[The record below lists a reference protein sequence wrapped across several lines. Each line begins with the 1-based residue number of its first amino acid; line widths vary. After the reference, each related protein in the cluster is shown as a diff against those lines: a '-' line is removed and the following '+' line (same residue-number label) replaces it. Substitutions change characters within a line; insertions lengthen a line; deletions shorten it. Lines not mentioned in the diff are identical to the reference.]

1 MATEASKFFE
11 NALKFNGNN
20 SIKVDFTKCRNME
33 NIYGIVSNNAEE
45 QQRHIDQLSAQV
57 SDSEDVVNLLD
68 HVNWKMFIYSCK
80 QTCSNFSF
88 PENEFQNDCPSSAC
102 CFRGSIDDLLFDL
115 SQYDYRIGSSDLNSL
130 VISTWFVFLIFG
142 LLCLLGNIFVMYNK
156 TESLIKTVKTEKE
169 IQIYQTLVLN
179 LALSDLLMG
188 VYLTAIAFELK
199 HKTTPGDEFYFS
211 NPGICNGLGIIHT
224 ASSQVSI
231 TNLFIISVYRLVSV
245 TKPFRAHHF
254 KSVMLLIIVTWT
266 VWLMVAMLPS
276 IPVEP
281 LETIFTFGLTKN
293 RQAVRNSVIDF
304 PRFRLIL
311 QTKILPSFD
320 NFREVKSI
328 LQRVIEFPTP
338 AVLEKFSNV
347 LGFLHSETDNWTLLG
362 YYNSLYTCSVNFIPL
377 EDEYHHFNNFG
388 LSFVFYNLI
397 LSVGILICYILVTIK
412 IYENDKFCFAPC
424 KFCTSKLCCHF
435 ANFLCNNVRFQHQ
448 ENTVVGS
455 KSVENLKMLKRMTII
470 VLTDAI
476 CWIPVCVSSLVIWQ
490 LSAENTFKFRL
501 PFQTA
506 TLVLVPL
513 NSIINPYIYSIH
525 LWGHLLKKLRR

>member
-1 MATEASKFFE
+1 M
-11 NALKFNGNN
+11 
-20 SIKVDFTKCRNME
+20 
-33 NIYGIVSNNAEE
+33 
-45 QQRHIDQLSAQV
+45 
-57 SDSEDVVNLLD
+57 
-68 HVNWKMFIYSCK
+68 
-80 QTCSNFSF
+80 
-88 PENEFQNDCPSSAC
+88 
-102 CFRGSIDDLLFDL
+102 
-115 SQYDYRIGSSDLNSL
+115 
-130 VISTWFVFLIFG
+130 
-142 LLCLLGNIFVMYNK
+142 MYNK
-156 TESLIKTVKTEKE
+156 TKSLIKTAKTEKE

-224 ASSQVSI
+224 VSSQVSI
-231 TNLFIISVYRLVSV
+231 TILFIISVYRLVSV

-254 KSVMLLIIVTWT
+254 KSVMLLIILTWT
-266 VWLMVAMLPS
+266 VWLMVAILPS

-281 LETIFTFGLTKN
+281 FETIFTFGLTKN

-311 QTKILPSFD
+311 QRKILPSFD

-424 KFCTSKLCCHF
+424 KFL
-435 ANFLCNNVRFQHQ
+435 HQ
-448 ENTVVGS
+448 
-455 KSVENLKMLKRMTII
+455 
-470 VLTDAI
+470 
-476 CWIPVCVSSLVIWQ
+476 
-490 LSAENTFKFRL
+490 
-501 PFQTA
+501 
-506 TLVLVPL
+506 
-513 NSIINPYIYSIH
+513 
-525 LWGHLLKKLRR
+525 